1 MGQMQTE
8 RLRGQVMP
16 PHNLDAEEAVIG
28 AVLISKEAAASVIEI
43 FSEEPVFYKES
54 HNLIF
59 RSVRDLFQE
68 SQTIDVVT
76 VSEELEKR
84 GDLERIGG
92 ATYLHGLAA
101 SVPTAAAAADY
112 AQIVRD
118 KYLLRRLIETCR
130 EVSSTAF
137 ADEERVEEILDR
149 AESEIFGIADM
160 RIQKSFR
167 TISDILSHTFEEL
180 ERLKG
185 RKDMI
190 SGLATGFTEFDRLTT
205 GLHPGELVILAAR
218 PSVGKTALA
227 LNVASRLAIHGGK
240 RIAFFSLE
248 MSRESLV
255 NRVLCAESRVPLK
268 SIRGGFFSDRDWR
281 RLTDHASQILDKNAQ
296 FHIDDSS
303 HLTVLDMRAK
313 SRRLAAQSPD
323 GRGLDLIIVDYLQMV
338 VPTGHAENR
347 QIAVAEISRGLK
359 RLAKELRAPILA
371 LSQLSRRVEERS
383 GMRPQLSDLRES
395 GSLEQDADLVVFLHR
410 EDAAGGDKK
419 QLVGTYPI
427 ELIIG
432 KQRNGPVGTV
442 KLVYISDITRFEN
455 YVSDTRV
462 ADVGPTV

>member
-1 MGQMQTE
+1 MQTE
-8 RLRGQVMP
+8 QMRGQSAAVLP
-16 PHNLDAEEAVIG
+16 PHNLDAEEAVLG
-28 AVLISKEAAASVIEI
+28 AILISKEAAASVIEI
-43 FSEEPVFYKES
+43 FSNEPVFYKPS

-59 RSVRDLFQE
+59 HAACDLFQQ

-76 VSEELEKR
+76 ISEELEKR
-84 GDLERIGG
+84 GELDRIGG
-92 ATYLHGLAA
+92 VSYLHGLAA

-130 EVSSTAF
+130 EISTSAYT
-137 ADEERVEEILDR
+137 DEESVEEILDR
-149 AESEIFGIADM
+149 AEAAVFSIADM
-160 RIQKSFR
+160 RIQKSFK
-167 TISDILSHTFEEL
+167 TIGDILSHNFEEL

-190 SGLATGFTEFDRLTT
+190 SGLSSGFTEFDRLTT
-205 GLHPGELVILAAR
+205 GLQPGDLCILAAR
-218 PSVGKTALA
+218 PSVGKTAFA
-227 LNVASRLAIHGGK
+227 LNMASHLAIRCGK

-248 MSRESLV
+248 MSREALV
-255 NRVLCAESRVPLK
+255 NRVLCSESRVSLK
-268 SIRGGFFSDRDWR
+268 NLRSGFFSDRDWR

-313 SRRLAAQSPD
+313 ARRLAAMAPD

-338 VPTGHAENR
+338 VPTGRFENR
-347 QIAVAEISRGLK
+347 QLAVAEISRGLK
-359 RLAKELRAPILA
+359 RLAKELRVPVVA

-410 EDAAGGDKK
+410 DDSGEKK
-419 QLVGTYPI
+419 QLLGTYPV

-432 KQRNGPVGTV
+432 KQRNGPVGAV
-442 KLVYISDITRFEN
+442 NLVYISDITRFEN
-455 YVSDTRV
+455 YIPDTRV
-462 ADVGPTV
+462 ADVGATV

>member
-1 MGQMQTE
+1 MQAE
-8 RLRGQVMP
+8 QLRGQVLP
-16 PHNLDAEEAVIG
+16 PHNLDAEEAVLG

-43 FSEEPVFYKES
+43 FSDEPVYYKES

-59 RSVRDLFQE
+59 RAVRDLFQE

-84 GDLERIGG
+84 GELERIGG
-92 ATYLHGLAA
+92 STYLHGLAA

-118 KYLLRRLIETCR
+118 KFLLRRLIETCR

-137 ADEERVEEILDR
+137 ADEEKVEEILDR
-149 AESEIFGIADM
+149 AESEIFSIADM

-190 SGLATGFTEFDRLTT
+190 SGLGTGFTEFDRLTT

-218 PSVGKTALA
+218 PSVGKTAFA

-281 RLTDHASQILDKNAQ
+281 RLTDNASQILDKNAQ

-313 SRRLAAQSPD
+313 ARRLAAQSSD

-347 QIAVAEISRGLK
+347 QLAVAEISRGLK
-359 RLAKELRAPILA
+359 RLAKELRVPILA

-410 EDAAGGDKK
+410 EDTAGGDKK

-462 ADVGPTV
+462 ADVGQTV